1 MTPLQRKSVLTGAIT
16 IAIAVVL
23 VVPWQQKKPDPA
35 EVPRGTSATAAPAIA
50 DNPDVAP
57 APAAAADPP
66 SNLSSDLPTTTPVA
80 AAATPLQDRKPG
92 LSFRPDTDS
101 FYPPES
107 RSLGE
112 EGTSRLRLCFDD
124 LGRVTEVTLASSS
137 GSERLDAAA
146 VQMGW
151 HYRFTTTVVN
161 GAPVQHQ
168 CMLQPVRFA
177 LRTGQ

>member
-1 MTPLQRKSVLTGAIT
+1 MTPLQRRATLAGS
-16 IAIAVVL
+16 IAMVIAVVL
-23 VVPWQQKKPDPA
+23 VVPWRQKKPDPA
-35 EVPRGTSATAAPAIA
+35 EVSAGTSATAAPAIVE
-50 DNPDVAP
+50 NPDVAP
-57 APAAAADPP
+57 APAAGMDPP
-66 SNLSSDLPTTTPVA
+66 STASPDLPMTTPVDA
-80 AAATPLQDRKPG
+80 AAAPLPDRKPG
-92 LSFRPDTDS
+92 LSFRPDTQS

-124 LGRVTEVTLASSS
+124 LGRVTEVTLAASS

-151 HYRFTTTVVN
+151 HYRFTTTVVD

-168 CMLQPVRFA
+168 CMLQPVRFT
-177 LRTGQ
+177 LRAGQ

>member
-1 MTPLQRKSVLTGAIT
+1 MQRKATLAGSIAIV
-16 IAIAVVL
+16 IAVVL
-23 VVPWQQKKPDPA
+23 VVPWRQKKPDPA
-35 EVPRGTSATAAPAIA
+35 EVSVGTAATEAPAVA
-50 DNPDVAP
+50 DMPDVAP
-57 APAAAADPP
+57 TPAGMDPPSTASSNLPMTTPVDAAAAP
-66 SNLSSDLPTTTPVA
+66 LP
-80 AAATPLQDRKPG
+80 DRKPG
-92 LSFRPDTDS
+92 FSFRPDTDS

-124 LGRVTEVTLASSS
+124 LGRVTEVTLAASS

-168 CMLQPVRFA
+168 CMLQPVRFTLA
-177 LRTGQ
+177 PRAVR